1 MNGTDPAD
9 RLPRPLDPVEVRV
22 VGALLE
28 KEQTTPD
35 AYPLTLNA
43 LVAACNQKTNRDPV
57 LSLDEAE
64 VEAALERLLQDVFVW
79 RTAGVR
85 TERWQVN
92 VERRWGLGGASK
104 AVMTLLLL
112 RGPQTPGELRSRSG
126 RLHDFA
132 DPGAVEDELRGL
144 AAGPEPLVVELPRG
158 PGQKENRWMHL
169 AGGPLEEE
177 SLEAL
182 AASGAPASRDV
193 TARGTPA
200 ACPASPG
207 ELEARLEEV
216 ERRLDRIERELGLE
230 TDDADDADGP
240 DDPGGDTP

>member
-1 MNGTDPAD
+1 M
-9 RLPRPLDPVEVRV
+9 
-22 VGALLE
+22 GALLE

-64 VEAALERLLQDVFVW
+64 IEAALERLLQDVFVW
-79 RTAGVR
+79 RSAGAR

-92 VERRWGLGGASK
+92 VERRWGLSSADK

-126 RLHDFA
+126 RLHEFA
-132 DPGAVEDELRGL
+132 DPGEVEDHLRAL
-144 AAGPEPLVVELPRG
+144 AAGREPLVVELARG

-169 AGGPLEEE
+169 VGGPLEEE
-177 SLEAL
+177 SQAAL
-182 AASGAPASRDV
+182 AAPTAPTRDL

-200 ACPASPG
+200 AFPASPG
-207 ELEARLEEV
+207 ELEDRLDAV
-216 ERRLDRIERELGLE
+216 ERRLARIERELGL
-230 TDDADDADGP
+230 GP
-240 DDPGGDTP
+240 IDS

>member
-1 MNGTDPAD
+1 VNGPESAD

-35 AYPLTLNA
+35 AYPLTVNA

-57 LSLDEAE
+57 MSLEETE

-79 RTAGVR
+79 RSSGAR

-92 VERRWGLGGASK
+92 VERRWGLRAADK

-132 DPGAVEDELRGL
+132 DPAAVEDQLRAL
-144 AAGPEPLVVELPRG
+144 AAGREPLVVELARA

-169 AGGPLEEE
+169 VGGPLEEDAQ
-177 SLEAL
+177 EAL
-182 AASGAPASRDV
+182 AAGPAPVSRDL

-200 ACPASPG
+200 AFPASPG
-207 ELEARLEEV
+207 ELEARLGAV
-216 ERRLDRIERELGLE
+216 ERRLARLERELGLQGSDEPHGE
-230 TDDADDADGP
+230 TP
-240 DDPGGDTP
+240 